1 MSATMQYF
9 MHYGPEA
16 FRFELAGE
24 LDTDGAHRLEQDW
37 LKASSLI
44 GRHALIVDMTFVTGA
59 QAAGR
64 ALLARWYTAGA
75 RFVAQSKTSRA
86 LIEAITGRPLGELA
100 SDSATSNATWLSF
113 APATSLVSADI

>member
-1 MSATMQYF
+1 MQYF
-9 MHYGPEA
+9 MHYGPAA

-24 LDTDGAHRLEQDW
+24 LDTDGAFRLERDW

-44 GRHALIVDMTFVTGA
+44 GQHALIVDLTFVTGA

-64 ALLARWYTAGA
+64 SLLARWYAAGA

-86 LIEAITGRPLGELA
+86 LIEAITGRPLNE
-100 SDSATSNATWLSF
+100 ATSNSPTGDTTWLSF
-113 APATSLVSADI
+113 APAISLTSADI